1 MEDAAVQETVNDLS
15 YIGPEKAV
23 LGCEPIII
31 NLLQCLKVVF
41 NTLIIL

>member
-15 YIGPEKAV
+15 HIGPEKAV